1 MENLHEHDKVQ
12 QVTRDMETEDNE
24 VTRSNQFHDA
34 FVAAARV
41 EAGNFIQE
49 NGLRMLQLTEHIWF
63 GEIDL
68 FG

>member
-41 EAGNFIQE
+41 EASNFIQE
-49 NGLRMLQLTEHIWF
+49 NGLCMDE
-63 GEIDL
+63 D
-68 FG
+68 

>member
-34 FVAAARV
+34 CVAAARV

-49 NGLRMLQLTEHIWF
+49 NGLCMDE
-63 GEIDL
+63 D
-68 FG
+68 